1 MMRRL
6 LIAAVVM
13 ASSAAGLLAA
23 WAGGSPVGVRANP
36 PRGCPSLS
44 TFARGAPGLAS
55 GRGLWAVAGGR
66 LVSVGAGRAV
76 TGDGLLSVGRS
87 RTLATATDQGTIKHV
102 AVRPGIGTAYVI
114 DRAGADIVVAMTRKG
129 ADVLPQAAEASDPT
143 WSASGLLAW
152 STGSA
157 ILIRNPVSGKI
168 DELPGPVQGAGVFA
182 PVFLSDHRIATV
194 VSERPNDQVPEG
206 EQLNDLWSTDIA
218 GTRWRRLTH
227 FRAGADDWVAVRT
240 PIARAG
246 GIDFV
251 RVTARGSSTVAP
263 TFELWR
269 YAHGAVSRVRRLAG
283 ERYLAGRLR
292 GQPVWNRPDPSNN
305 RFLLEIERAGGMR
318 TIGCGAVMVD
328 PIDVPDPDLR
338 SGGSYVPLREER
350 ERADLG
356 MASDAGAEEVSV
368 IVGDFQTVAEAQAV
382 VTEIQRA
389 YPGSL
394 VNVIENDDA
403 PLAIRPGVFGAL
415 LHLPRDA
422 DPGASIAAFRAALPA
437 YTSNSWIV
445 TP

>member
-1 MMRRL
+1 MRRL
-6 LIAAVVM
+6 AIAAVVM

-23 WAGGSPVGVRANP
+23 WAGGSSVGSAAAAP
-36 PRGCPSLS
+36 SRGCPRLA

-66 LVSVGAGRAV
+66 LISVGAGREV
-76 TGDGLLSVGRS
+76 TGEGLASVLRS
-87 RTLATATDQGTIKHV
+87 RLLATSTDQGTIKHT

-114 DRAGADIVVAMTRKG
+114 DRAGADIVVAMTRG
-129 ADVLPQAAEASDPT
+129 GSDVLPQAAEASNPT
-143 WSASGLLAW
+143 WSASGRLAW

-168 DELPGPVQGAGVFA
+168 DELPAPVRGAEVFA
-182 PVFLSDHRIATV
+182 PVFLSDHRIVAV
-194 VSERPNDQVPEG
+194 VSERPDDQTPEG
-206 EQLNDLWSTDIA
+206 EHLNDLWATDVA

-227 FRAGADDWVAVRT
+227 FRAGGDRWVAVRT

-251 RVTARGSSTVAP
+251 RVTARGSSTAAP

-269 YAHGAVSRVRRLAG
+269 YAHGAASRVRRLAG

-292 GQPVWNRPDPSNN
+292 GQLVWNQPDPSHG
-305 RFLLEIERAGGMR
+305 RHLLQIERAGAMR
-318 TIGCGAVMVD
+318 TIGCGAVLVD
-328 PIDVPDPDLR
+328 PIDVPDPDRR
-338 SGGSYVPLREER
+338 SGGSYVPLREDR
-350 ERADLG
+350 PDPG
-356 MASDAGAEEVSV
+356 MGSDASAEEISV
-368 IVGDFQTVAEAQAV
+368 IVGDFLAMAEAQAV

-394 VNVIENDDA
+394 VEVIKNDDA

>member
-1 MMRRL
+1 MRRL
-6 LIAAVVM
+6 VIAAIVV

-23 WAGGSPVGVRANP
+23 WVGGAPIGSAVANP
-36 PRGCPSLS
+36 SRGCPSLA
-44 TFARGAPGLAS
+44 TFARDAPGLAS
-55 GRGLWAVAGGR
+55 GRGLWAAAGGR
-66 LVSVGAGRAV
+66 LVSVGAGREV
-76 TGDGLLSVGRS
+76 TGEGLLSVGRS
-87 RTLATATDQGTIKHV
+87 RTLATATDQGTIKHT
-102 AVRPGIGTAYVI
+102 AVRPGVGTAYVI
-114 DRAGADIVVAMTRKG
+114 DRAGADIVVAMTREG
-129 ADVLPQAAEASDPT
+129 ADVLPQAAEASNPT
-143 WSASGLLAW
+143 WSASGRLAW

-157 ILIRNPVSGKI
+157 ILMRNPVSGKI
-168 DELPGPVQGAGVFA
+168 AEFPAPVQGAEVFA
-182 PVFLSDHRIATV
+182 PVFLSDHRIAAV

-206 EQLNDLWSTDIA
+206 EQVNDLWSTGVA

-227 FRAGADDWVAVRT
+227 FRAGGDRWVAIRT

-251 RVTARGSSTVAP
+251 RVTARGSSTAAP

-269 YAHGAVSRVRRLAG
+269 YAHGAASRVRRLAG

-292 GQPVWNRPDPSNN
+292 GQLVWNRPDPSHG
-305 RFLLEIERAGGMR
+305 RHLLEIERAGAMR
-318 TIGCGAVMVD
+318 TIGCGAVLVD
-328 PIDVPDPDLR
+328 PIDVADPDRR
-338 SGGSYVPLREER
+338 SGGSYVPLREDR
-350 ERADLG
+350 PDPG
-356 MASDAGAEEVSV
+356 MASDASSEEISV
-368 IVGDFQTVAEAQAV
+368 IVGDFQAMAEAQAV

-394 VNVIENDDA
+394 VEVIENDDA

>member
-1 MMRRL
+1 MLRRL
-6 LIAAVVM
+6 VIAAVVM

-23 WAGGSPVGVRANP
+23 WASGSPVGSVRVDP
-36 PRGCPSLS
+36 PRGCPSLP

-76 TGDGLLSVGRS
+76 TGEGLLSVGRS
-87 RTLATATDQGTIKHV
+87 RTLATATDQGTIKHA

-129 ADVLPQAAEASDPT
+129 ADVLPQAGEASNPT
-143 WSASGLLAW
+143 WSASGRLAW

-168 DELPGPVQGAGVFA
+168 DELPAPVQGADMFA
-182 PVFLSDHRIATV
+182 PVFLSDRQIAAV

-206 EQLNDLWSTDIA
+206 EQLNDLWSTDVA

-227 FRAGADDWVAVRT
+227 FRAGGDHWVAVRT

-251 RVTARGSSTVAP
+251 RVTARGSSTAAP

-269 YAHGAVSRVRRLAG
+269 YAHGAASRVRRLAG

-292 GQPVWNRPDPSNN
+292 GQLVWNRPDPSHG
-305 RFLLEIERAGGMR
+305 RHLLQIERAGAMR
-318 TIGCGAVMVD
+318 TIGCGAVLVD
-328 PIDVPDPDLR
+328 PVDVADPDRR
-338 SGGSYVPLREER
+338 SGGSYVPLREDR
-350 ERADLG
+350 PDPG
-356 MASDAGAEEVSV
+356 MASDASAEEISV
-368 IVGDFQTVAEAQAV
+368 IVGDFQAMAEAQAV
-382 VTEIQRA
+382 VTDIQRA

-394 VNVIENDDA
+394 VEVIENDDA

-415 LHLPRDA
+415 LHLPREA
-422 DPGASIAAFRAALPA
+422 DPGASIASFRAALPA

>member
-6 LIAAVVM
+6 LIATVVM

-23 WAGGSPVGVRANP
+23 WAGGSPVASVRSDA
-36 PRGCPSLS
+36 PRGCPSLP

-76 TGDGLLSVGRS
+76 TDEGLLSVGRS
-87 RTLATATDQGTIKHV
+87 HALARSNHAGTIKHA

-114 DRAGADIVVAMTRKG
+114 DRAGADIVVAMTRQG

-143 WSASGLLAW
+143 WSASGRLAW

-157 ILIRNPVSGKI
+157 ILIRNPVSGQI
-168 DELPGPVQGAGVFA
+168 DELPGPVQGAEVFA
-182 PVFLSDHRIATV
+182 PVFLSDHRIAAV

-206 EQLNDLWSTDIA
+206 EQLNDLWSTDVA
-218 GTRWRRLTH
+218 GTHWRRLTH
-227 FRAGADDWVAVRT
+227 FRAGGDHWVAVRT
-240 PIARAG
+240 PMARAG

-251 RVTARGSSTVAP
+251 RVTARGSSTAAP

-269 YAHGAVSRVRRLAG
+269 YAHGAASRVRRLAG

-292 GQPVWNRPDPSNN
+292 GQLVWNRPDPSHG
-305 RFLLEIERAGGMR
+305 RHLLQIERAGAMR
-318 TIGCGAVMVD
+318 TIGCGVVLVD
-328 PIDVPDPDLR
+328 PIDVPDPDRR

-350 ERADLG
+350 PDLG
-356 MASDAGAEEVSV
+356 MASDVSAEEISV
-368 IVGDFQTVAEAQAV
+368 IVGDFQTAAEAEAV
-382 VTEIQRA
+382 VREIRRA

-394 VNVIENDDA
+394 VEVVENGDA
-403 PLAIRPGVFGAL
+403 PLAIQPGVFGAL
-415 LHLPRDA
+415 LHLPREA
-422 DPGASIAAFRAALPA
+422 DPSAGIAAFRAVLPA
-437 YTSNSWIV
+437 YTSNSWVV

>member
-6 LIAAVVM
+6 VIAAAVM

-23 WAGGSPVGVRANP
+23 WAGGSPVGSAAADP
-36 PRGCPSLS
+36 SRGCPSLT
-44 TFARGAPGLAS
+44 TFVRGAPGLAS

-66 LVSVGAGRAV
+66 LVSVGAGREV
-76 TGDGLLSVGRS
+76 TGEGLASVGRS
-87 RTLATATDQGTIKHV
+87 RTLATSTDQGTIKHT

-114 DRAGADIVVAMTRKG
+114 DRAGADIVVAMTREG
-129 ADVLPQAAEASDPT
+129 ADVLPQAAEASNPT
-143 WSASGLLAW
+143 WSASGRLAW

-168 DELPGPVQGAGVFA
+168 DELPGPVQGTEVFA
-182 PVFLSDHRIATV
+182 PVFLSDHRIAAV

-206 EQLNDLWSTDIA
+206 EQLNDLWSTDVA

-227 FRAGADDWVAVRT
+227 FRAGGDHWVAVRT

-251 RVTARGSSTVAP
+251 RVTARGSSTAAP

-269 YAHGAVSRVRRLAG
+269 YAHGAASRVRRLAG

-292 GQPVWNRPDPSNN
+292 GQLVWNRPDPSHG
-305 RFLLEIERAGGMR
+305 RHLLQIERAGAMR
-318 TIGCGAVMVD
+318 TIGCGAVLVD
-328 PIDVPDPDLR
+328 PIDVPDPDRR
-338 SGGSYVPLREER
+338 SGGSYVPLREDR
-350 ERADLG
+350 PDTG
-356 MASDAGAEEVSV
+356 MASDASAEEISV
-368 IVGDFQTVAEAQAV
+368 VVGDFQAMAEAQAV

-394 VNVIENDDA
+394 VEVIENDDA

-415 LHLPRDA
+415 LHLPREA

>member
-1 MMRRL
+1 MIRRL
-6 LIAAVVM
+6 AIAALVM

-23 WAGGSPVGVRANP
+23 WAGGPPVGSAAANP
-36 PRGCPSLS
+36 SRGCPRLA

-76 TGDGLLSVGRS
+76 TGEGLLSVGRS
-87 RTLATATDQGTIKHV
+87 RTLATAVDQGTIKHA

-129 ADVLPQAAEASDPT
+129 ADVLPQTAEASNPT
-143 WSASGLLAW
+143 WSASGRLAW

-168 DELPGPVQGAGVFA
+168 DELPAPVRGLAVFA
-182 PVFLSDHRIATV
+182 PVFLSDHRIAAV

-206 EQLNDLWSTDIA
+206 EQLNDLWSIDVA

-227 FRAGADDWVAVRT
+227 FRAGGDHWVAVRT

-251 RVTARGSSTVAP
+251 RVTARASSTGAP

-269 YAHGAVSRVRRLAG
+269 YSHGATSRVRRLAG
-283 ERYLAGRLR
+283 ERYLAGRVR
-292 GQPVWNRPDPSNN
+292 GQLVWNRPDPSHG
-305 RFLLEIERAGGMR
+305 RHLLEIERAGTMR
-318 TIGCGAVMVD
+318 TIGCGAVLVD
-328 PIDVPDPDLR
+328 PIDVPDPDRR
-338 SGGSYVPLREER
+338 SGGSYVPLREHR
-350 ERADLG
+350 PDPAL
-356 MASDAGAEEVSV
+356 ASGASAEEISV
-368 IVGDFQTVAEAQAV
+368 IVGDFEAMAEAQAV
-382 VTEIQRA
+382 VAEIQRV

-394 VNVIENDDA
+394 VEVIENDDA

-415 LHLPRDA
+415 LDLPRAA
-422 DPGASIAAFRAALPA
+422 DPGASIAAFRSALPA

>member
-1 MMRRL
+1 MRRL
-6 LIAAVVM
+6 AIAAVVM

-23 WAGGSPVGVRANP
+23 RAGGSPVSSAAANP
-36 PRGCPSLS
+36 SRGCPRLA
-44 TFARGAPGLAS
+44 TFARGAPGLVS

-66 LVSVGAGRAV
+66 LISVGAGREV
-76 TGDGLLSVGRS
+76 TGEGLASVFRS
-87 RTLATATDQGTIKHV
+87 RVLATSTDRGTIKHT

-114 DRAGADIVVAMTRKG
+114 DRPGADIVVAMTRG
-129 ADVLPQAAEASDPT
+129 GSDVLPQAAEASNPT
-143 WSASGLLAW
+143 WSARGRLAW

-168 DELPGPVQGAGVFA
+168 DQIPAPVRGAQVFA
-182 PVFLSDHRIATV
+182 PVFLSDHRIAAV
-194 VSERPNDQVPEG
+194 VSERPDDQTSEG
-206 EQLNDLWSTDIA
+206 EHLNDLWATDVA

-227 FRAGADDWVAVRT
+227 FRADEDRWVAIRT

-251 RVTARGSSTVAP
+251 RVTARGSSTAAP

-269 YAHGAVSRVRRLAG
+269 YAHGAASRVRRLTG

-292 GQPVWNRPDPSNN
+292 GQLVWNRPDASHG
-305 RFLLEIERAGGMR
+305 RHLLQIERAGAMS
-318 TIGCGAVMVD
+318 TIGCGAVLVD
-328 PIDVPDPDLR
+328 PIDVPDPDRR
-338 SGGSYVPLREER
+338 SGGSYVPLREDR
-350 ERADLG
+350 PDPG
-356 MASDAGAEEVSV
+356 MASDASAEEISV
-368 IVGDFQTVAEAQAV
+368 IVGDFQAMAEAQGV

-394 VNVIENDDA
+394 VEVIENDDA

>member
-6 LIAAVVM
+6 VIAAVVM

-23 WAGGSPVGVRANP
+23 WAGGSPVGSAGANP
-36 PRGCPSLS
+36 SRGCPRLA

-76 TGDGLLSVGRS
+76 TGEGLLSVGRS
-87 RTLATATDQGTIKHV
+87 RGLATATDQGTIKHA
-102 AVRPGIGTAYVI
+102 AVRPGVGTAYVI
-114 DRAGADIVVAMTRKG
+114 DRAGADIVVAMTRDG
-129 ADVLPQAAEASDPT
+129 ADVLPQATEASNPT
-143 WSASGLLAW
+143 WSARGRLAW

-157 ILIRNPVSGKI
+157 ILVRDPVSGKI
-168 DELPGPVQGAGVFA
+168 DELPTPVQGAEVFA
-182 PVFLSDHRIATV
+182 PVFLSDRRIAAV
-194 VSERPNDQVPEG
+194 VSAPPDDRVPDG
-206 EQLNDLWSTDIA
+206 EQLNDLWSTDAA

-227 FRAGADDWVAVRT
+227 FRARGDHWVAVRT

-246 GIDFV
+246 GVDFV
-251 RVTARGSSTVAP
+251 RVTARGSSTAAP

-269 YAHGAVSRVRRLAG
+269 YAHGEASLVRRLAG

-292 GQPVWNRPDPSNN
+292 GELVWNRPYPSNG
-305 RFLLEIERAGGMR
+305 RHLLQIEQGGIMR
-318 TIGCGAVMVD
+318 TIGCGAVLVD
-328 PIDVPDPDLR
+328 PIDVPDPDRR
-338 SGGSYVPLREER
+338 SGGSYVPFREDR
-350 ERADLG
+350 PDLSV
-356 MASDAGAEEVSV
+356 ASGAGGEEVSV
-368 IVGDFQTVAEAQAV
+368 LVGDFPIMAEADAV
-382 VTEIQRA
+382 VKEIQRA

-394 VNVIENDDA
+394 AEVVENDDA
-403 PLAIRPGVFGAL
+403 PRAIRPGVFGAL

-422 DPGASIAAFRAALPA
+422 DPSAAIAAFRAALPA

>member
-23 WAGGSPVGVRANP
+23 WAGGSPVASVRADP
-36 PRGCPSLS
+36 PPGCPSLP

-76 TGDGLLSVGRS
+76 TGEGLPSMGRS
-87 RTLATATDQGTIKHV
+87 RALATSTGHGTIKHA
-102 AVRPGIGTAYVI
+102 AVRPGVGTAYVI
-114 DRAGADIVVAMTRKG
+114 DRAGADIVVAMTREG
-129 ADVLPQAAEASDPT
+129 RDVLPQASEASNPT
-143 WSASGLLAW
+143 WSASGRLAW

-157 ILIRNPVSGKI
+157 ILVRDPVSGRI
-168 DELPGPVQGAGVFA
+168 DELPAPVQGAHVFA
-182 PVFLSDHRIATV
+182 PVFLSDRRIAAV
-194 VSERPNDQVPEG
+194 VSPPTDDRVPEG
-206 EQLNDLWSTDIA
+206 EQLNDLWATDVA

-227 FRAGADDWVAVRT
+227 FRAGGDEWVAVRT

-251 RVTARGSSTVAP
+251 RIGARGSSTAAP
-263 TFELWR
+263 RFELWR
-269 YAHGAVSRVRRLAG
+269 FAHGAASRVRRLAG

-292 GQPVWNRPDPSNN
+292 GQLIWNRPDPSNN
-305 RFLLEIERAGGMR
+305 RFLLQIEQASGMR
-318 TIGCGAVMVD
+318 TIGCGAVLVD
-328 PIDVPDPDLR
+328 PIDVSDPDRR

-350 ERADLG
+350 PDLG
-356 MASDAGAEEVSV
+356 TASGAGAEEVSV
-368 IVGDFQTVAEAQAV
+368 IVGDFQTVAEAEAV
-382 VTEIQRA
+382 VREIRRD

-394 VNVIENDDA
+394 VEVVENDDA

-415 LHLPRDA
+415 LHLPREA
-422 DPGASIAAFRAALPA
+422 DPSAAIAAFRAVLPA
-437 YTSNSWIV
+437 YSTNSWVV